1 MVKNEKVILWIRNE
15 EMKKVETKKNEG
27 KKVKCMLKNDIT
39 NK

>member
-27 KKVKCMLKNDIT
+27 KKVKR
-39 NK
+39 